1 MGTHPI
7 FESDFDCLTVM
18 RCHYEVLGIEE
29 EADESQI
36 KKAYRK
42 LALKYHPDKNQG
54 REEEV
59 TKLFREVQSAYDV
72 LSDPQERAWYDKH
85 KDALLMKSGEYDDKE
100 TQLAPFF
107 SPSCYTGFTDEETGF
122 YGVFAK
128 LFKDL
133 SEEDYHFMDA
143 SEEDYPKFGNSETDV
158 DYVVHQFYGFWQS
171 FYTKKSYVWEE
182 EWDTREAPN
191 RWVRRKM
198 EQENAKK
205 TEQAR
210 KERSKEIQA
219 LVDWV
224 RRRDP
229 RVKAYRV
236 KLEER
241 QKEIAEKNKRKR
253 DEKRMADLIAA
264 AKFEEENRKLIEE
277 NEDQLAAL
285 ERELG
290 FDSDS
295 EYESEDE
302 LDAIAEED
310 FDDITEEDKE
320 KIRLEMQKDEEL
332 IAKLNDIDIE
342 ENVSDRNLSEE
353 EIEETPKLS
362 KKARKRQ
369 KQREKELQ
377 EAQAALIEDEKS
389 EIDPLSE
396 GDRTQ
401 LPESQSESASCE
413 KVPEKKLSAKEK
425 RRLREKERQENAA
438 RRKQEEKLNEVPL
451 CKICNEEFETRNQ
464 LFKHIK
470 QTGHAELKSAPTSS
484 GKKKG
489 KRK

>member
-1 MGTHPI
+1 MFIAYFDLILTIILFSTI
-7 FESDFDCLTVM
+7 F
-18 RCHYEVLGIEE
+18 
-29 EADESQI
+29 
-36 KKAYRK
+36 
-42 LALKYHPDKNQG
+42 
-54 REEEV
+54 
-59 TKLFREVQSAYDV
+59 
-72 LSDPQERAWYDKH
+72 
-85 KDALLMKSGEYDDKE
+85 
-100 TQLAPFF
+100 
-107 SPSCYTGFTDEETGF
+107 
-122 YGVFAK
+122 
-128 LFKDL
+128 
-133 SEEDYHFMDA
+133 
-143 SEEDYPKFGNSETDV
+143 
-158 DYVVHQFYGFWQS
+158 
-171 FYTKKSYVWEE
+171 
-182 EWDTREAPN
+182 
-191 RWVRRKM
+191 
-198 EQENAKK
+198 
-205 TEQAR
+205 
-210 KERSKEIQA
+210 
-219 LVDWV
+219 
-224 RRRDP
+224 
-229 RVKAYRV
+229 KAYRV

-320 KIRLEMQKDEEL
+320 RIRLEMQKDEEL

-396 GDRTQ
+396 GDRNGY
-401 LPESQSESASCE
+401 
-413 KVPEKKLSAKEK
+413 KLY
-425 RRLREKERQENAA
+425 RIIIN
-438 RRKQEEKLNEVPL
+438 
-451 CKICNEEFETRNQ
+451 
-464 LFKHIK
+464 
-470 QTGHAELKSAPTSS
+470 
-484 GKKKG
+484 
-489 KRK
+489 